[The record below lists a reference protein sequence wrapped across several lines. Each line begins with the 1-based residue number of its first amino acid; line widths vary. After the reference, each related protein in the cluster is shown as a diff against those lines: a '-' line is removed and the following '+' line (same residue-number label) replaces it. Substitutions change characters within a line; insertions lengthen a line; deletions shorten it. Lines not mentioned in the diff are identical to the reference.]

1 MLEDLKMKKRIGI
14 LVLMGLVAVNTFY
27 TTAFA
32 KELKTIN
39 KDYSNNKSIA
49 VCSEVDPK
57 PW

>member
-1 MLEDLKMKKRIGI
+1 MLEDLNMKKRIGI

-32 KELKTIN
+32 KELKTISKDSRN
-39 KDYSNNKSIA
+39 KIIILYA
-49 VCSEVDPK
+49 EGDPM

>member
-1 MLEDLKMKKRIGI
+1 MKKRIGI

-39 KDYSNNKSIA
+39 KDFYNKTIILYS
-49 VCSEVDPK
+49 EGDPM

>member
-1 MLEDLKMKKRIGI
+1 MKKRIGI
-14 LVLMGLVAVNTFY
+14 LVLMGLVAINTLY

-39 KDYSNNKSIA
+39 KDSRNKIIILYA
-49 VCSEVDPK
+49 DEDPM

>member
-14 LVLMGLVAVNTFY
+14 LVLMGLVAANTFY

-32 KELKTIN
+32 KELKAISKDVYNKTIILYA
-39 KDYSNNKSIA
+39 D
-49 VCSEVDPK
+49 EDPM

>member
-1 MLEDLKMKKRIGI
+1 MKKRIGI
-14 LVLMGLVAVNTFY
+14 LVLMGLVAVNTLY

-39 KDYSNNKSIA
+39 KDYSNNKSIT

>member
-1 MLEDLKMKKRIGI
+1 MKKRIGI

-32 KELKTIN
+32 KELKIISKDFCNKTIMVFA
-39 KDYSNNKSIA
+39 D
-49 VCSEVDPK
+49 EDPM